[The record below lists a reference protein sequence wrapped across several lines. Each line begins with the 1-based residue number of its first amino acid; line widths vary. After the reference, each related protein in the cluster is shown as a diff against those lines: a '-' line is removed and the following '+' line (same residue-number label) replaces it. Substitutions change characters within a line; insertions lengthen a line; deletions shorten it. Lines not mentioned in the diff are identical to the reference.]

1 MQDCY
6 LLMYLIVE
14 NVVVL
19 VQMKMLTK
27 LRSEGVT
34 CLKPEYIAEYL
45 MHQDPP
51 PLINQFIV
59 QDT

>member
-1 MQDCY
+1 
-6 LLMYLIVE
+6 
-14 NVVVL
+14 
-19 VQMKMLTK
+19 MLTK

-34 CLKPEYIAEYL
+34 CLRPEYIAKYL

>member
-1 MQDCY
+1 
-6 LLMYLIVE
+6 MYLVFSFLLLQ
-14 NVVVL
+14 V
-19 VQMKMLTK
+19 KMLAK
-27 LRSEGVT
+27 LRGEGVT

>member
-1 MQDCY
+1 
-6 LLMYLIVE
+6 
-14 NVVVL
+14 
-19 VQMKMLTK
+19 MLTK

-34 CLKPEYIAEYL
+34 CLRPEYIAKYL
-45 MHQDPP
+45 MDQDPP